1 MVYFDFSELSSAFPK
16 LANWPPFSGTFLGQS
31 LPALDRGL
39 RRIKSLLDCSDTRPG
54 ERNPLRISASLATS
68 RVWGQLQTHLPSICL
83 LSVDRSH
90 FPFSLSPGTE
100 CWRCWHSKSV
110 AMYNILLLIR
120 PARRGQNGSQ
130 IGMNLHTDLETGN
143 VFFFFLSFIRVRKAF
158 LKSIAATVRKF
169 QGYISMCT
177 YNSDWPS
184 SSSLPATKIEMLF
197 YGLHGLADMPGGKT
211 VESFSSLI
219 LQDQD
224 QERERRGK
232 IKSAL
237 IGHKIPLL
245 NTAALLHVVV
255 GIW

>member
-1 MVYFDFSELSSAFPK
+1 MLKVLTFKVRSYVQYTTTDKASEEGSK
-16 LANWPPFSGTFLGQS
+16 WVTNWDEF
-31 LPALDRGL
+31 AHW
-39 RRIKSLLDCSDTRPG
+39 PG
-54 ERNPLRISASLATS
+54 
-68 RVWGQLQTHLPSICL
+68 
-83 LSVDRSH
+83 
-90 FPFSLSPGTE
+90 
-100 CWRCWHSKSV
+100 
-110 AMYNILLLIR
+110 
-120 PARRGQNGSQ
+120 NGKC
-130 IGMNLHTDLETGN
+130 
-143 VFFFFLSFIRVRKAF
+143 FFFFLSFIRVRKAF